1 MDEVHFFWYCAA
13 MVAFV
18 IWLQLSRG
26 IKRVWRVLGAVAI
39 VAGLGRGL
47 PWVLQHFRS
56 N

>member
-1 MDEVHFFWYCAA
+1 MDEVHFFWYGAA

-18 IWLQLSRG
+18 IWLQLSRR